1 MLEVVIR
8 FQAAAGHEHISDAD
22 SGCTAKCRASVK
34 LIIPLQEGT
43 VNDVENVF
51 PVVVPVFVCQLR
63 GNLLQLAREAALP
76 GNIESLLQ
84 SRRYCVPVFF
94 PVLPKVRIQAI
105 VHAACV
111 GDIEHIAQNRP
122 APAVVN
128 EGDTS
133 GAAPDVPA
141 HSLVPEVVLRAGGS
155 VRPLGVNHQLFR
167 EGIFLKMLSRGNVR
181 FILIEACSLSFP
193 LLVSRLSCR
202 AQGTATVTVLIL
214 ILQVGT
220 IQPLEYLYLQQVT
233 AGPDGFGILF
243 PLKTSGFSF

>member
-22 SGCTAKCRASVK
+22 SSGTAKCRASVK

-43 VNDVENVF
+43 VNDMENVF

-63 GNLLQLAREAALP
+63 GNLLQLPREAALP

-167 EGIFLKMLSRGNVR
+167 EGIFLRKL
-181 FILIEACSLSFP
+181 
-193 LLVSRLSCR
+193 
-202 AQGTATVTVLIL
+202 
-214 ILQVGT
+214 
-220 IQPLEYLYLQQVT
+220 
-233 AGPDGFGILF
+233 
-243 PLKTSGFSF
+243 

>member
-22 SGCTAKCRASVK
+22 SSGTAKCRASVK

-43 VNDVENVF
+43 VNDMENVF

-141 HSLVPEVVLRAGGS
+141 HSLVPEVVFRAGGS

-181 FILIEACSLSFP
+181 FEL
-193 LLVSRLSCR
+193 
-202 AQGTATVTVLIL
+202 
-214 ILQVGT
+214 
-220 IQPLEYLYLQQVT
+220 
-233 AGPDGFGILF
+233 
-243 PLKTSGFSF
+243 